1 MDGTIKLR
9 WLAIY
14 VGLFFSLPTNV
25 LIGQTICKADKLI
38 GEWIYVRQTSHNSSD
53 SFTKKYLDAFLNDS
67 IKDKGWSWSYD
78 TLGKRT
84 QLPMKKRKISYRI
97 DEKNCK
103 ILLGKRK
110 NPGREKIHDIL
121 YIDEKYLVLE
131 IPNPRSSTNGYFRRK

>member
-1 MDGTIKLR
+1 MDRTIKLK
-9 WLAIY
+9 WLSIY
-14 VGLFFSLPTNV
+14 VGLFFFVPTNF
-25 LIGQTICKADKLI
+25 LTAQTTCKADKLI

-53 SFTKKYLDAFLNDS
+53 SFTKKYLDTFLNDS

-84 QLPMKKRKISYRI
+84 QLPMKKRQISYRI

-131 IPNPRSSTNGYFRRK
+131 IPNPHSSTNGYFRRK